1 MTAILSAASAMERAE
16 GAEKETFSQVIHRE
30 GKRMGRLIEDMLT
43 LASADS
49 GGWQV
54 RPQRIEPDMLALESY
69 EAYAPQAKAK
79 GLKMN
84 LEIPQE
90 VPAIFADPDRVSQA
104 LSILLDNAIS
114 CTPPPGHITLGVS
127 SQGRYLRFAV
137 ADTGPGV
144 PDSEKERIFRR
155 FYRGEKARTDK
166 SHFGLGLSIAAE
178 IAAKHGGDLR
188 VEDNPTGGAVFIL
201 ELPLR

>member
-1 MTAILSAASAMERAE
+1 
-16 GAEKETFSQVIHRE
+16 
-30 GKRMGRLIEDMLT
+30 MGRLIEDMLT

-54 RPQRIEPDMLALESY
+54 RPRRIEPDMLALESY
-69 EAYAPQAKAK
+69 EAYAPQATAK
-79 GLKMN
+79 GLNMN

-90 VPAIFADPDRVSQA
+90 VPAILADPDRVRQA
-104 LSILLDNAIS
+104 LSVLLDNAIS
-114 CTPPPGHITLGVS
+114 CTPPPGHITLGVR
-127 SQGRYLRFAV
+127 SQGRKLRFTV

-155 FYRGEKARTDK
+155 FYRGEKARSDK

-178 IAAKHGGDLR
+178 IAAKHGGDLW
-188 VEDNPTGGAVFIL
+188 VEDNPTGGAVFVL